1 MGSSNHMKRLAMPRS
16 WPLPRK
22 TSIWVTKAAP
32 GAHTLE
38 LCMPVVVVIRDI
50 LGYAKSTREVRHILH
65 NNLVSIDGRI
75 CKDSRRGVG
84 FMDVL
89 TLGEENY
96 RCIVDQKGILR
107 YRQISKKEAET
118 KVCRINGKTTV
129 KGGKTQL
136 HLHDGRNIL
145 TEDAGEYNT
154 GDSLVLALPSQEI
167 KEHIR
172 FSDGIKCYLTGGAHV
187 GEFAEVSEYIVK
199 RSSMPN
205 EVQFADFGTVMSNV
219 FAIGKQKLPTTEV
232 VE

>member
-1 MGSSNHMKRLAMPRS
+1 MGSTNHMKRLAMPRS

-32 GAHTLE
+32 GAHALE

-65 NNLVSIDGRI
+65 NNLVSIDGRV

-118 KVCRINGKTTV
+118 KVCRINGKTTI

-145 TEDAGEYNT
+145 TDDAGEYNT

-219 FAIGKQKLPTTEV
+219 FAIGSQKLPSTEV

>member
-1 MGSSNHMKRLAMPRS
+1 MKRLAMPRS

-65 NNLVSIDGRI
+65 NNLVSIDGRV

-118 KVCRINGKTTV
+118 KVCRINGKTTI

-136 HLHDGRNIL
+136 NLHDGRNIL
-145 TEDAGEYNT
+145 TDDAGEYNT

-219 FAIGKQKLPTTEV
+219 FAIGSQKLPSTEV

>member
-1 MGSSNHMKRLAMPRS
+1 MGSTNHIKRLAMPRS

-32 GAHTLE
+32 GAHAIE

-96 RCIVDQKGILR
+96 RCIVDRKGILR
-107 YRQISKKEAET
+107 YRQISKKEAGT
-118 KVCRINGKTTV
+118 KVCRINGKTTI

-145 TEDAGEYNT
+145 TDDAAEYNT

-219 FAIGKQKLPTTEV
+219 FAIASQKLPSTEV

>member
-75 CKDSRRGVG
+75 CKDPRRGVG

-118 KVCRINGKTTV
+118 KVCRINGKTTI

-145 TEDAGEYNT
+145 TDDAGEYNT

-205 EVQFADFGTVMSNV
+205 EVLFADFGTVISNV

>member
-1 MGSSNHMKRLAMPRS
+1 MKRLAMPRS

-32 GAHTLE
+32 GAHALE

-65 NNLVSIDGRI
+65 NNLVSIDGRV

-89 TLGEENY
+89 TLGDENY
-96 RCIVDQKGILR
+96 RCIVDRKGILR

-118 KVCRINGKTTV
+118 KVCRINGKTTI

-145 TEDAGEYNT
+145 TDDASEYNT

-219 FAIGKQKLPTTEV
+219 FAIGSQKLPSTEV

>member
-1 MGSSNHMKRLAMPRS
+1 MGSTNHMKRLAMPRS

-32 GAHTLE
+32 GAHALE
-38 LCMPVVVVIRDI
+38 LCMPLVVVVRDI

-65 NNLVSIDGRI
+65 NDLVSIDGRI

-96 RCIVDQKGILR
+96 RCIVDRKGILR
-107 YRQISKKEAET
+107 YRQISKKEAGT
-118 KVCRINGKTTV
+118 KVCRINGKTTI

-145 TEDAGEYNT
+145 TDDAAEYNT

-219 FAIGKQKLPTTEV
+219 FAIGSQKLPSTEV

>member
-1 MGSSNHMKRLAMPRS
+1 MGSTNHIKRLAMPRS

-32 GAHTLE
+32 GAHALE

-96 RCIVDQKGILR
+96 RCIVDRKGILR
-107 YRQISKKEAET
+107 YRQISKKEAGT
-118 KVCRINGKTTV
+118 KVCRINGKTTI

-145 TEDAGEYNT
+145 TDAAAADTPGY
-154 GDSLVLALPSQEI
+154 SLVLALPSQEI

-219 FAIGKQKLPTTEV
+219 FAIGSQKLPSTEV

>member
-50 LGYAKSTREVRHILH
+50 LGYAKSAREVRHILH

-145 TEDAGEYNT
+145 TDDAGEYNT

>member
-1 MGSSNHMKRLAMPRS
+1 MGSTNHMKRLAMPRS

-32 GAHTLE
+32 GAHALE
-38 LCMPVVVVIRDI
+38 LCMPLVVVIRDI

-65 NNLVSIDGRI
+65 NDLVSIDGRI

-96 RCIVDQKGILR
+96 RCIVDRKGILR
-107 YRQISKKEAET
+107 YRQISKKEAGT
-118 KVCRINGKTTV
+118 KVCRINGKTTI

-145 TEDAGEYNT
+145 TDDAGEYNT

-219 FAIGKQKLPTTEV
+219 FAIGSQKLPSTEV